1 MRNFIHTL
9 INRLASPKNTLT
21 KRRSLMADRRRAYIF
36 LLLVLTILTAC
47 TQQEAPQLT
56 VSAAANLI
64 PAFEE
69 IGQSFTANTGIKVVF
84 NFGSSGK
91 LAQQIEQGAPVDLFV
106 SANAN
111 YVTRLIDGGVIDASS
126 YQIYALGR
134 IVVWSKTAQLLPQDI
149 GGLNSPDIERIA
161 IANPEHAPYGVI
173 AKTVLQNARLW
184 NALQPKLVTA
194 NDVRQT
200 LTYAQTGD
208 VSAALVP
215 LSLVIDLNEGAYS
228 LVPETYHPPIT
239 QALGIVSQSSHQAE
253 AQQFIDFIL
262 SEEGQAILSK
272 YGYTS
277 P

>member
-1 MRNFIHTL
+1 MRKSKRPSSSTFASK
-9 INRLASPKNTLT
+9 LAFNLEI
-21 KRRSLMADRRRAYIF
+21 LA
-36 LLLVLTILTAC
+36 LLLTLAGLAAC
-47 TQQEAPQLT
+47 TQQESPQLT

-69 IGQSFTANTGIKVVF
+69 AGQSFTANTGIKVVF

-106 SANAN
+106 SADAN
-111 YVTRLIDGGVIDASS
+111 YVTRLIDGGVVDANS

-134 IVVWSKTAQLLPQDI
+134 IVIWSKTAKLLPQDLL
-149 GGLNSPDIERIA
+149 GLTSPDIERIA

-215 LSLVIDLNEGAYS
+215 LSLVIDLDEGAYS
-228 LVPETYHPPIT
+228 LVPETRHPPIT
-239 QALGIVSQSSHQAE
+239 QALGIVSRSSHQAE

-262 SEEGQAILSK
+262 SKEGQAILGK

>member
-1 MRNFIHTL
+1 MRKSKRPSSSTFASK
-9 INRLASPKNTLT
+9 LAFNLEI
-21 KRRSLMADRRRAYIF
+21 LA
-36 LLLVLTILTAC
+36 LLLTLAGLAAC
-47 TQQEAPQLT
+47 TQQESPQLT

-69 IGQSFTANTGIKVVF
+69 AGQSFTANTGIKVVF

-106 SANAN
+106 SADAN
-111 YVTRLIDGGVIDASS
+111 YVTRLIDGGVVDANS

-134 IVVWSKTAQLLPQDI
+134 IVIWSKTAKLLPQDLL
-149 GGLNSPDIERIA
+149 GLTSPDIERIA

-215 LSLVIDLNEGAYS
+215 LSLVIDLDEGAYS
-228 LVPETYHPPIT
+228 LVPETRHPSIT
-239 QALGIVSQSSHQAE
+239 QALGIVSRSPHQAE

-262 SEEGQAILSK
+262 SKEGQAILGK

>member
-1 MRNFIHTL
+1 MFNFEI
-9 INRLASPKNTLT
+9 LA
-21 KRRSLMADRRRAYIF
+21 
-36 LLLVLTILTAC
+36 LLLTLAVLTAC
-47 TQQEAPQLT
+47 APQEAPQLT

-69 IGQSFTANTGIKVVF
+69 TGQRFTVKTGVKVVF

-106 SANAN
+106 SADAS
-111 YVTRLIDGGVIDASS
+111 YVNRLIDSGIIDAGS
-126 YQIYALGR
+126 YRIYALGR
-134 IVVWSKTAQLLPQDI
+134 IVIWSKTAELLPQDLPA
-149 GGLNSPDIERIA
+149 LNAPDIKRIA
-161 IANPEHAPYGVI
+161 IANPEHAPYGIV
-173 AKTVLQNARLW
+173 AKTALQNAGLW
-184 NALQPKLVTA
+184 NAIQPKLITA

-208 VSAALVP
+208 VAAALVP
-215 LSLVIDLNEGAYS
+215 LSLVVNLDEGAYS
-228 LVPETYHPPIT
+228 LIPKTYHSPIT
-239 QALGIVSQSSHQAE
+239 QALGIVSQSPHRVE

-262 SEEGQAILSK
+262 SAEGQAILRK